1 MNEIATL
8 VTVVTRRWI
17 TVLVCAL
24 LGLACAIGYA
34 GIRPQEYQS
43 SVTLTVS
50 TTNSD
55 GGGNAY
61 QASMAANQRVRT
73 YAAMVAQSDVFNR
86 VAADSDGQLTVSRL
100 RGAVRAAAQADTS
113 LIRITAMDEDP
124 AAAEQ
129 MVSLTSTA
137 LTDLVAEVETPAGS
151 EQPTAYLYM
160 VGQPST
166 TDSPVG
172 LKNWEIIAL
181 GLFIGL
187 IVGLIAAVIRDYY
200 DRTLRTVDDAADI
213 TGAGVLGKIMVAK
226 ELPAPGQQVKTGEPN
241 AEAFRHLRTNLAF
254 VAVDRTPRVL
264 LFTSSVPN
272 EGKSF
277 ISLNVAA
284 VLAEAGNRVVL
295 VDADLRAGQA
305 NASFGT
311 AAHVGLTNVLAGSV
325 DVDDALQTLSAGV
338 DLLPAG
344 SPPPNPSELLGSQ
357 AMSRVLAALKEEYDY
372 VIVDSPPSLPVT
384 DALILA
390 PQVDAVALVARLGLV
405 HTTQLQQ
412 SMALLEKTGAQIAGI
427 IVNGLKASK
436 SEGYGYGYGYD
447 SQVEAMVTEAP
458 EKEHSLAQQARD
470 AVHDEAVARRH
481 RAVATREQEE
491 AARHSAPTETVWE
504 ASSSAEDLG
513 ESYDYPSN
521 DHTIDSGIDN
531 PEDKPHTRW

>member
-1 MNEIATL
+1 MNEIAAL
-8 VTVVTRRWI
+8 VTVVARRWI

-34 GIRPQEYQS
+34 GLRPQEYQS
-43 SVTLTVS
+43 SATLTVS

-86 VAADSDGQLTVSRL
+86 VAADSDGALKVSQL
-100 RGAVRAAAQADTS
+100 RGSVRAVAQADTS
-113 LIRITAMDEDP
+113 LIRISAMNEDP
-124 AAAEQ
+124 EVAEQ
-129 MVSLTSTA
+129 MVSLTSNA

-166 TDSPVG
+166 TDYPVG
-172 LKNWEIIAL
+172 LKNWELIAL

-187 IVGLIAAVIRDYY
+187 VLGLVAAVIREYY
-200 DRTLRTVDDAADI
+200 DRTLRTVEDAEEV

-226 ELPAPGQQVKTGEPN
+226 EVPEPGQQVKTGEPN

-254 VAVDRTPRVL
+254 VAVDQTPRVL

-284 VLAEAGNRVVL
+284 VLAEAGNKVVL

-305 NASFGT
+305 NASFGS

-325 DVDDALQTLSAGV
+325 EVDDVLQTLSAGI

-357 AMSRVLAALKEEYDY
+357 AMSRVLAALREEYDY

-405 HTTQLQQ
+405 QTTQLQQ
-412 SMALLEKTGAQIAGI
+412 SMELLEKTGAQIAGI
-427 IVNGLKASK
+427 IVNGMKASK

-447 SQVEAMVTEAP
+447 GQANAMVTEEAAGSNTP
-458 EKEHSLAQQARD
+458 AEKSLAQQARN
-470 AVHDEAVARRH
+470 AVHEEAVARRH
-481 RAVATREQEE
+481 RAVAIREEE
-491 AARHSAPTETVWE
+491 EQARQTAAVEEFWE
-504 ASSSAEDLG
+504 APSEPHDLDKFN
-513 ESYDYPSN
+513 E
-521 DHTIDSGIDN
+521 N
-531 PEDKPHTRW
+531 PERW

>member
-50 TTNSD
+50 TTNAD

-86 VAADSDGQLTVSRL
+86 VAADSEGQLKIGQL
-100 RGAVRAAAQADTS
+100 RGAVRAMAQADTS

-124 AAAEQ
+124 DTAEE
-129 MVSLTSTA
+129 MVSLTSIA

-151 EQPTAYLYM
+151 DVPTAYLYM

-172 LKNWEIIAL
+172 LKAWEIVAL

-187 IVGLIAAVIRDYY
+187 VLGLIAAVIREYY
-200 DRTLRTVDDAADI
+200 DRTLRTVDDAVDI

-226 ELPAPGQQVKTGEPN
+226 EIPEPGHQVKTGEAN

-254 VAVDRTPRVL
+254 VAVDHTPRVL

-284 VLAEAGNRVVL
+284 VLAEAGNKVVL

-325 DVDDALQTLSAGV
+325 EVDDVLQTLNAGV

-357 AMSRVLAALKEEYDY
+357 AMSRVLAALKEQYDY

-405 HTTQLQQ
+405 QTTQLQQ
-412 SMALLEKTGAQIAGI
+412 SMELLEKTGSQIAGI

-447 SQVEAMVTEAP
+447 SQAEAMVTTAP
-458 EKEHSLAQQARD
+458 QKEHSLAQQARN
-470 AVHDEAVARRH
+470 AVHDEAVVRRH
-481 RAVATREQEE
+481 RAVATRAQENE
-491 AARHSAPTETVWE
+491 VRQTPPVAEFWE
-504 ASSSAEDLG
+504 APASAEDLG
-513 ESYDYPSN
+513 ESFDYPSI
-521 DHTIDSGIDN
+521 DHTIDSGADE
-531 PEDKPHTRW
+531 PEDGHHARW